1 MSKVVLEHLHCWYG
15 PTHAV
20 DDVNLV
26 VEDGELCV
34 LLGPTGCGKTSTL
47 RMIAGF
53 VRPASGDIYLD
64 GQRINDL
71 YPGDRNIAMIFQSY
85 ALYPHMTVREQ
96 FAFPLKASRM
106 SAQEIKERIQETA
119 DFLHM
124 HEFLDRY
131 PGELSA
137 GQQQRVA
144 VGRALI
150 RRPKLF
156 LMDEPL
162 SQLDARLRVEMRATL
177 RRLQQDLGITTIYV
191 THDQLEA
198 QSVADK
204 IVVMNLGRI
213 QQIGSSLE
221 IYGNPANLFVAGFIG
236 SPPMN
241 FLDCHLEQREGQVYV
256 CNDNF
261 AFPLRP
267 DLARRVE
274 QTLKVS
280 QTFRVSQ
287 QLVLGIRPEHI
298 RLSPEAKANA
308 IPTEVYVLEP
318 QSNEL
323 VVDLKLGDLIL
334 KARGDKREMGF
345 RPQLS
350 QQVWME
356 FQQEHLHLF
365 DKDSEDCII

>member
-1 MSKVVLEHLHCWYG
+1 VSRVVLEHLHCWYG

-26 VEDGELCV
+26 VEDSELCV

-53 VRPASGDIYLD
+53 VRPALGDIYLD

-85 ALYPHMTVREQ
+85 ALYPHMTVRQQ
-96 FAFPLKASRM
+96 FTFPLKATRM
-106 SAQEIKERIQETA
+106 PAQEIEQRIKETA

-213 QQIGSSLE
+213 QQIGSPLE

-241 FLDCHLEQREGQVYV
+241 FSDCRLEQREDQVYV

-267 DLARRVE
+267 DLARRVGSVF
-274 QTLKVS
+274 L
-280 QTFRVSQ
+280 RQ

-298 RLSPEAKANA
+298 RLGPETGVNA
-308 IPTEVYVLEP
+308 IPAEVYVLEP

-323 VVDLKLGDLIL
+323 IVDLKLGDLIL
-334 KARGDKREMGF
+334 KMRGDKREMGF

-356 FQQEHLHLF
+356 LQQDHLHLF
-365 DKDSEDCII
+365 DKNSETCII

>member
-1 MSKVVLEHLHCWYG
+1 MSRVVLAHLHCWYG
-15 PTHAV
+15 QTHAV
-20 DDVNLV
+20 DDVTLV
-26 VEDGELCV
+26 VGDGELCV

-53 VRPASGDIYLD
+53 VRPAAGDIFLD
-64 GQRINDL
+64 GRRINDL

-85 ALYPHMTVREQ
+85 ALYPHMTVRQQ
-96 FAFPLKASRM
+96 FAFPLKATKMPAR
-106 SAQEIKERIQETA
+106 EIEQRIKETA

-191 THDQLEA
+191 THDQMEA

-204 IVVMNLGRI
+204 IVVMNQGRI
-213 QQIGSSLE
+213 QQIGSPLE
-221 IYGNPANLFVAGFIG
+221 IYARPANLFVAGFIG

-241 FLDCHLEQREGQVYV
+241 FLDCRLEQRQGQLYV
-256 CNDNF
+256 CNDRF

-267 DLARRVE
+267 DLADRVG
-274 QTLKVS
+274 
-280 QTFRVSQ
+280 RVSLGQ
-287 QLVLGIRPEHI
+287 PLVLGIRPEHI
-298 RLSPEAKANA
+298 RLSPEAQANA
-308 IPTEVYVLEP
+308 VPAEVYVLEP
-318 QSNEL
+318 QSSEL
-323 VVDLKLGDLIL
+323 IVDLKLGDLIL
-334 KARGDKREMGF
+334 KMRGDKREIGF
-345 RPQLS
+345 RPHLS

-356 FQQEHLHLF
+356 FQQDHLHLF
-365 DKDSEDCII
+365 DKGTEVCIL

>member
-1 MSKVVLEHLHCWYG
+1 MSRLVLEHLHCWYG
-15 PTHAV
+15 QTHAV
-20 DDVNLV
+20 DDLSLV

-96 FAFPLKASRM
+96 FAFPLKASKM
-106 SAQEIKERIQETA
+106 SAQEIEKRIKEAA

-131 PGELSA
+131 PAELSA

-144 VGRALI
+144 VGRAII
-150 RRPKLF
+150 RRPRLF

-177 RRLQQDLGITTIYV
+177 RRLQQDLGITTVYV

-204 IVVMNLGRI
+204 IVVMRLGRI
-213 QQIGSSLE
+213 QQVGSPLE
-221 IYGNPANLFVAGFIG
+221 VYRHPANIFVAGFIG

-241 FLDCHLEQREGQVYV
+241 FLDCRLERRGGQIFVR
-256 CNDNF
+256 NDHFVF
-261 AFPLRP
+261 ALEPA
-267 DLARRVE
+267 LAQKVE
-274 QTLKVS
+274 NIPPEK
-280 QTFRVSQ
+280 R
-287 QLVLGIRPEHI
+287 LVLGIRPEHI
-298 RLSPEAKANA
+298 QLSPEAKASA
-308 IPTEVYVLEP
+308 IPAEVYVLEP

-323 VVDLKLGDLIL
+323 VVDLKLGDLAL
-334 KARGDKREMGF
+334 KVQGDKREMGF
-345 RPQLS
+345 RPQLG
-350 QQVWME
+350 QTVWME

-365 DKDSEDCII
+365 DKNSEVCII

>member
-1 MSKVVLEHLHCWYG
+1 MSRVVLEHLHCWYG

-20 DDVNLV
+20 DDFSLV
-26 VEDGELCV
+26 IEDGELCV

-47 RMIAGF
+47 RMVAGF

-64 GQRINDL
+64 GERINDL

-85 ALYPHMTVREQ
+85 ALYPHMTVRQQ
-96 FAFPLKASRM
+96 FAFPLKATKM
-106 SAQEIKERIQETA
+106 PAQEIEQRIKETA

-124 HEFLDRY
+124 HEFLERY

-150 RRPKLF
+150 RRPKVF

-204 IVVMNLGRI
+204 IVVMNLGCI
-213 QQIGSSLE
+213 QQVGSPVD
-221 IYGNPANLFVAGFIG
+221 IYSDPANLFVAGFIG

-241 FLDCHLEQREGQVYV
+241 FLDCHLGRREGQVYV
-256 CNDNF
+256 QNDHF

-267 DLARRVE
+267 DLAERVTDIAAE
-274 QTLKVS
+274 
-280 QTFRVSQ
+280 Q

-298 RLSPEAKANA
+298 QLSPQARANA

-334 KARGDKREMGF
+334 KMRGDKREMGF
-345 RPQLS
+345 RPQVS

-365 DKDSEDCII
+365 DKSSEDCII

>member
-1 MSKVVLEHLHCWYG
+1 
-15 PTHAV
+15 V
-20 DDVNLV
+20 DDFSLV
-26 VEDGELCV
+26 IEDGELCV

-47 RMIAGF
+47 RMVAGF

-64 GQRINDL
+64 GERINDL
-71 YPGDRNIAMIFQSY
+71 YPGDRGIAMIFQSY
-85 ALYPHMTVREQ
+85 ALYPHKTVREQ
-96 FAFPLKASRM
+96 FAFPLKASNI
-106 SAQEIKERIQETA
+106 SAQEIEERIQETA

-131 PGELSA
+131 PAELSA

-213 QQIGSSLE
+213 QQVGSPVE
-221 IYGNPANLFVAGFIG
+221 IYSNPANLFVAGFIG

-241 FLDCHLEQREGQVYV
+241 FLDCHLERREGRVYIQ
-256 CNDNF
+256 NDNF
-261 AFPLRP
+261 ALPLRP
-267 DLARRVE
+267 DLAEKVADIAAERR
-274 QTLKVS
+274 
-280 QTFRVSQ
+280 
-287 QLVLGIRPEHI
+287 LVLGIRPEHI
-298 RLSPEAKANA
+298 QLSPQASANA
-308 IPTEVYVLEP
+308 ISTEVYVLEP

-323 VVDLKLGDLIL
+323 IVDLKLGDLIL
-334 KARGDKREMGF
+334 KMRGDKREMGF
-345 RPQLS
+345 RPQVN

-356 FQQEHLHLF
+356 FQQDHLHLF
-365 DKDSEDCII
+365 DKESEVCII

>member
-1 MSKVVLEHLHCWYG
+1 MSKVVLENLHCWYG
-15 PTHAV
+15 QTHAV
-20 DDVNLV
+20 DDFSLV
-26 VEDGELCV
+26 IEDGELCV

-47 RMIAGF
+47 RMVAGF
-53 VRPASGDIYLD
+53 VRPAAGDIYLD

-85 ALYPHMTVREQ
+85 ALYPHMTVRKQ
-96 FAFPLKASRM
+96 FAFPLKATKM
-106 SAQEIKERIQETA
+106 PAQEIEQRIKETA

-124 HEFLDRY
+124 HEFMDRY

-150 RRPKLF
+150 RRPKVF

-204 IVVMNLGRI
+204 IVVMRLGRI
-213 QQIGSSLE
+213 QQVGSPLE
-221 IYGNPANLFVAGFIG
+221 IYSNPANLFVAGFIG

-241 FLDCHLEQREGQVYV
+241 FLDCHLERREGQVHIR
-256 CNDNF
+256 NDHF
-261 AFPLRP
+261 AFPLKP
-267 DLARRVE
+267 DLAERLTDTPVD
-274 QTLKVS
+274 
-280 QTFRVSQ
+280 Q

-298 RLSPEAKANA
+298 QLSPQAGANA
-308 IPTEVYVLEP
+308 IPAEVYVLEP

-323 VVDLKLGDLIL
+323 IVDLKLGDLGL
-334 KARGDKREMGF
+334 KVRGDKREMSF

-350 QQVWME
+350 QEVWME

-365 DKDSEDCII
+365 DKDSEACII

>member
-1 MSKVVLEHLHCWYG
+1 MSRVVLEHLHCWYG
-15 PTHAV
+15 QTHAV
-20 DDVNLV
+20 DDFSLV
-26 VEDGELCV
+26 IEDGELCV

-47 RMIAGF
+47 RMVAGF
-53 VRPASGDIYLD
+53 VRPAAGDIYLD
-64 GQRINDL
+64 DERINDL

-85 ALYPHMTVREQ
+85 ALYPHKTVREQ
-96 FAFPLKASRM
+96 FAFPLKATRLP
-106 SAQEIKERIQETA
+106 AQEIEERIKETA

-124 HEFLDRY
+124 HDFLDRH

-150 RRPKLF
+150 RRPKVF

-162 SQLDARLRVEMRATL
+162 SQLDARLRIEMRATL

-204 IVVMNLGRI
+204 IVIMRLGRI
-213 QQIGSSLE
+213 QQVGSPVE
-221 IYGNPANLFVAGFIG
+221 IYSDPANLFVAGFIG

-241 FLDCHLEQREGQVYV
+241 FFDCHLEQREGQVYV
-256 CNDNF
+256 RSANF
-261 AFPLRP
+261 AFPLKP
-267 DLARRVE
+267 ELAHRVRGVPTE
-274 QTLKVS
+274 
-280 QTFRVSQ
+280 Q

-298 RLSPEAKANA
+298 QLNTEARVNA
-308 IPTEVYVLEP
+308 IPAEVYVLEP

-323 VVDLKLGDLIL
+323 VVDLKFGDLIL
-334 KARGDKREMGF
+334 KMRGDKREMGF
-345 RPQLS
+345 RPRLNQE
-350 QQVWME
+350 VWME
-356 FQQEHLHLF
+356 FQQEHLRLF
-365 DKDSEDCII
+365 DKDSEACII

>member
-1 MSKVVLEHLHCWYG
+1 MSKVVLENLHCWYG
-15 PTHAV
+15 QTHAV
-20 DDVNLV
+20 DDFSLV
-26 VEDGELCV
+26 IEDGELCV

-47 RMIAGF
+47 RMVAGF
-53 VRPASGDIYLD
+53 VRPAAGDIYLD
-64 GQRINDL
+64 GRRINDL

-85 ALYPHMTVREQ
+85 ALYPHMTVRKQ
-96 FAFPLKASRM
+96 FAFPLKATKM
-106 SAQEIKERIQETA
+106 PAQEIEQRIKETA

-124 HEFLDRY
+124 HEFMDRY

-150 RRPKLF
+150 RRPKVF

-198 QSVADK
+198 QSMADK
-204 IVVMNLGRI
+204 IVVMRLGRI
-213 QQIGSSLE
+213 QQVGSPVE
-221 IYGNPANLFVAGFIG
+221 IYSDPANLFVAGFIG

-241 FLDCHLEQREGQVYV
+241 FLECHLERREGQVYV
-256 CNDNF
+256 RNDHGYRL
-261 AFPLRP
+261 AFPLKP
-267 DLARRVE
+267 NLAERVADIAAE
-274 QTLKVS
+274 
-280 QTFRVSQ
+280 Q

-298 RLSPEAKANA
+298 QLSPEARANA

-323 VVDLKLGDLIL
+323 IVDLKLGDLIF
-334 KARGDKREMGF
+334 KMRGDKREMGF
-345 RPQLS
+345 RPQLN
-350 QQVWME
+350 QKVWME
-356 FQQEHLHLF
+356 FQQGHLHLF
-365 DKDSEDCII
+365 DKGSEERVL

>member
-1 MSKVVLEHLHCWYG
+1 MSRVVLEHLHCWYG
-15 PTHAV
+15 QTHAV
-20 DDVNLV
+20 DDFSLV
-26 VEDGELCV
+26 IEEGELCV

-47 RMIAGF
+47 RMVAGF
-53 VRPASGDIYLD
+53 VRPALGDIYLD
-64 GQRINDL
+64 DQRINDL

-85 ALYPHMTVREQ
+85 ALYPHMTVRQQ
-96 FAFPLKASRM
+96 FAFPLKASKTP
-106 SAQEIKERIQETA
+106 AQEIKERIKETA

-124 HEFLDRY
+124 HEFLDRH

-150 RRPKLF
+150 RRPKVF

-204 IVVMNLGRI
+204 IVIMRLGRI
-213 QQIGSSLE
+213 QQVGSPVE
-221 IYGNPANLFVAGFIG
+221 IYSNPANLFVAGFIG

-241 FLDCHLEQREGQVYV
+241 FLDCHLEHREGQVYV
-256 CNDNF
+256 QNDHF

-267 DLARRVE
+267 ELAQRVGGIPAE
-274 QTLKVS
+274 K
-280 QTFRVSQ
+280 

-298 RLSPEAKANA
+298 QLSPEARVNV
-308 IPTEVYVLEP
+308 IPAEVYVLEP

-323 VVDLKLGDLIL
+323 IVDLKLGDLIL
-334 KARGDKREMGF
+334 KMRGDKREMGF
-345 RPQLS
+345 RPQLN
-350 QQVWME
+350 QRVWME

-365 DKDSEDCII
+365 DKDSEACII

>member
-1 MSKVVLEHLHCWYG
+1 VSKVVLEHLHCWYG
-15 PTHAV
+15 QTHAV
-20 DDVNLV
+20 DDFSLV
-26 VEDGELCV
+26 IEDGELCV

-47 RMIAGF
+47 RMVAGF
-53 VRPASGDIYLD
+53 VRPAAGDIYLD

-85 ALYPHMTVREQ
+85 ALYPHMTVRKQ
-96 FAFPLKASRM
+96 FAFPLKAAKM
-106 SAQEIKERIQETA
+106 SAQEIEQRIKETA

-124 HEFLDRY
+124 HDFLDRH

-150 RRPKLF
+150 RRPKVF

-162 SQLDARLRVEMRATL
+162 SQLDARLRIEMRATL

-198 QSVADK
+198 QSVGDK
-204 IVVMNLGRI
+204 IVVMRRGRI
-213 QQIGSSLE
+213 QQVGSPVE
-221 IYGNPANLFVAGFIG
+221 IYSDPANLFVAGFIG
-236 SPPMN
+236 SPSMN
-241 FLDCHLEQREGQVYV
+241 FFDCRLEQRDGQVYV
-256 CNDNF
+256 QNDNF
-261 AFPLRP
+261 TFPLK
-267 DLARRVE
+267 LELV
-274 QTLKVS
+274 QKVRGVPT
-280 QTFRVSQ
+280 QK

-298 RLSPEAKANA
+298 QLSPEARVNA
-308 IPTEVYVLEP
+308 IATEVYVLEP

-323 VVDLKLGDLIL
+323 IVDLKLGDMSL
-334 KARGDKREMGF
+334 KMRGDKREIGF
-345 RPQLS
+345 RPQLN
-350 QQVWME
+350 QKVWME

-365 DKDSEDCII
+365 DKSSEVCII

>member
-1 MSKVVLEHLHCWYG
+1 MSRVVLENLHCWYG
-15 PTHAV
+15 QTHAV
-20 DDVNLV
+20 DDFSLV
-26 VEDGELCV
+26 IEDGELCV

-47 RMIAGF
+47 RMVAGF
-53 VRPASGDIYLD
+53 VRPAAGDIFLD
-64 GQRINDL
+64 GERINDL

-96 FAFPLKASRM
+96 FAFPLKATKM
-106 SAQEIKERIQETA
+106 PAQEIEQRIKDMA

-124 HEFLDRY
+124 HDFLDRH
-131 PGELSA
+131 PGELST

-150 RRPKLF
+150 RRPKVF

-204 IVVMNLGRI
+204 IVIMRLGRI
-213 QQIGSSLE
+213 QQVGSPVE
-221 IYGNPANLFVAGFIG
+221 IYSDPANLFVAGFIG

-256 CNDNF
+256 QNDNF
-261 AFPLRP
+261 AFRMKPE
-267 DLARRVE
+267 LAQGVRDIPVE
-274 QTLKVS
+274 
-280 QTFRVSQ
+280 Q

-298 RLSPEAKANA
+298 QLSPEARVNA
-308 IPTEVYVLEP
+308 IPAEVYVLEP

-323 VVDLKLGDLIL
+323 IVDLKLGDMIL
-334 KARGDKREMGF
+334 KMRGDKREMGF
-345 RPQLS
+345 RPQLN
-350 QQVWME
+350 QKVWME
-356 FQQEHLHLF
+356 FQQEHLYLF
-365 DKDSEDCII
+365 DKGSELCIV

>member
-1 MSKVVLEHLHCWYG
+1 VSRVVLENLHCWYG
-15 PTHAV
+15 QTHAV
-20 DDVNLV
+20 DDFCLV
-26 VEDGELCV
+26 IEDGELCV

-47 RMIAGF
+47 RMVAGF

-64 GQRINDL
+64 DERINDL

-85 ALYPHMTVREQ
+85 ALYPHMTVRQQ
-96 FAFPLKASRM
+96 FAFPLKASKTPAR
-106 SAQEIKERIQETA
+106 EIEQRIQETA

-124 HEFLDRY
+124 HDFLDRH

-137 GQQQRVA
+137 GQQQRVS

-150 RRPKLF
+150 RRPKVF

-198 QSVADK
+198 QSVADR
-204 IVVMNLGRI
+204 IVVINLGRI
-213 QQIGSSLE
+213 QQVGSPVE
-221 IYGNPANLFVAGFIG
+221 IYSNPANLFVASFIG
-236 SPPMN
+236 SPSMN
-241 FLDCHLEQREGQVYV
+241 FLDCHLERREGQVYV
-256 CNDNF
+256 RNDNF

-267 DLARRVE
+267 DLAERVADIAAE
-274 QTLKVS
+274 
-280 QTFRVSQ
+280 Q

-298 RLSPEAKANA
+298 QLTPQARANA

-323 VVDLKLGDLIL
+323 VVDLRLDDLIL
-334 KARGDKREMGF
+334 KMRGDKREMGF
-345 RPQLS
+345 RPQVS
-350 QQVWME
+350 QQIWME
-356 FQQEHLHLF
+356 FQQGHLHLF
-365 DKDSEDCII
+365 DRDSEVCIV